1 LTFDSSAWVSSN
13 TVRQLRALNTTPPE
27 DGTIFLLAGR

>member
-1 LTFDSSAWVSSN
+1 VSSN